1 MEIRAADLEKDR
13 TALIQV
19 LREHLTAGS
28 NDRRFDWLY
37 LRNPDGEARA
47 WIAEDR
53 GDVVG
58 AAAVFPRRVYYEG
71 RVQLGS
77 VLGDFCLAPRLRVM
91 GPAIQLF
98 RACLKAIQPAWVAV
112 AFDFPSASLNAVY
125 GRLKIPQH
133 GRLVRLVRPLRG
145 DHLLGDR
152 LSNPILTKAA
162 AAVSGLALR
171 ALDLTARPARGVEVA
186 TLEGRCGDEFTT
198 LAAEHQAA
206 YGNGVHRSAAY
217 LNWRFGDNPYSDFEM
232 LTARRG
238 ARLVGYA
245 VLRRDGEHATI
256 MDLFG
261 AREPGIA
268 RSLVARIV
276 SRERA
281 RGAATIHVHMVPTHP
296 DYPVMRRLG
305 FLPRE
310 SAPIVLFAPSSEG
323 GVAADTAGLRA
334 WCLVEGDRDS

>member
-125 GRLKIPQH
+125 GRLK
-133 GRLVRLVRPLRG
+133 
-145 DHLLGDR
+145 
-152 LSNPILTKAA
+152 S
-162 AAVSGLALR
+162 
-171 ALDLTARPARGVEVA
+171 PARDLHVHLRR
-186 TLEGRCGDEFTT
+186 TLPI
-198 LAAEHQAA
+198 
-206 YGNGVHRSAAY
+206 S
-217 LNWRFGDNPYSDFEM
+217 
-232 LTARRG
+232 
-238 ARLVGYA
+238 ARLLDDLSQSIETNQADGVT
-245 VLRRDGEHATI
+245 VLA
-256 MDLFG
+256 
-261 AREPGIA
+261 
-268 RSLVARIV
+268 
-276 SRERA
+276 
-281 RGAATIHVHMVPTHP
+281 
-296 DYPVMRRLG
+296 
-305 FLPRE
+305 
-310 SAPIVLFAPSSEG
+310 
-323 GVAADTAGLRA
+323 
-334 WCLVEGDRDS
+334 